1 MKKDKTLAVEYK
13 TVETR
18 AIGSPELW
26 GPAFWFTL
34 HNSSAQYPITPSLFY
49 REKMK
54 SFILGLS
61 CMIPCEKCAI
71 HAASYISTHEK
82 YLDNIVKSR
91 DSLFNFFA
99 SFHNFVNERTGKE
112 VLSLEDIRNKF
123 MRPEKV
129 EYITYH

>member
-71 HAASYISTHEK
+71 HAASYLDQVSGACRARYRSTSKVFEGH
-82 YLDNIVKSR
+82 
-91 DSLFNFFA
+91 
-99 SFHNFVNERTGKE
+99 
-112 VLSLEDIRNKF
+112 
-123 MRPEKV
+123 PEARAQ
-129 EYITYH
+129 